1 MAASVAG
8 YLHTH
13 RERIVAELIEFA
25 GIPSVSTDSAYAD
38 GMAAAAQWVAG
49 QLARAGIQQVQ
60 ILPTAR
66 HPVVYGEW
74 LGAPGAPTLLV
85 YGHYD
90 VQPPDPL
97 DAWQSPPFAPQIRD
111 GRLYARGV
119 SDDKGPML
127 IPIKVAEAYLA
138 TDGRLPVNVKFLF
151 EGEEEIGSPS
161 LEPFIAA
168 HTTLLAADYVLSA
181 DGAMWRVDLP
191 SITVASRGM
200 AGLEFTLTGAA
211 KDLHSGRHGGAVANA
226 LHAVAELVASLH
238 TSDGRAA
245 VAGFYD
251 EVVGLTRGAEVEK
264 PRFLARRHGDAVS
277 LLEGGETVVTA
288 VAKVVDKHLVV
299 IESATKGGNSGNRVV
314 SGKVPRSGEADEV
327 LVTFTDKCLK
337 LDQVASAAIGTKE
350 DRPVFRTRGREGA
363 AGLENSRIG
372 GFLRKLC
379 LGDEAVEDHPLLSE
393 EKSGNLFRSA
403 ELGEKVVRLEHLL
416 IRKTLALVGESE
428 HGLEVAK
435 LELETSLCRFE
446 SDGPVPRRES
456 GEPQAVEPLL
466 PVRMILAKEAEIQF
480 VGLAIRPNR
489 LGVVAEFAVRVA
501 DTSDCL
507 GDLDVLPRAK
517 RGDPSICHATV
528 QLQGFRR
535 IPRCPL
541 DLAEE
546 EQGLEGV
553 GMGWP

>member
-127 IPIKVAEAYLA
+127 IPIKVAEAFLA

-161 LEPFIAA
+161 LEAFIAGHA
-168 HTTLLAADYVLSA
+168 ALLAADYVLSA

-200 AGLEFTLTGAA
+200 AGLEF
-211 KDLHSGRHGGAVANA
+211 
-226 LHAVAELVASLH
+226 
-238 TSDGRAA
+238 
-245 VAGFYD
+245 
-251 EVVGLTRGAEVEK
+251 
-264 PRFLARRHGDAVS
+264 
-277 LLEGGETVVTA
+277 
-288 VAKVVDKHLVV
+288 
-299 IESATKGGNSGNRVV
+299 
-314 SGKVPRSGEADEV
+314 
-327 LVTFTDKCLK
+327 
-337 LDQVASAAIGTKE
+337 
-350 DRPVFRTRGREGA
+350 
-363 AGLENSRIG
+363 
-372 GFLRKLC
+372 
-379 LGDEAVEDHPLLSE
+379 
-393 EKSGNLFRSA
+393 
-403 ELGEKVVRLEHLL
+403 
-416 IRKTLALVGESE
+416 
-428 HGLEVAK
+428 
-435 LELETSLCRFE
+435 
-446 SDGPVPRRES
+446 
-456 GEPQAVEPLL
+456 
-466 PVRMILAKEAEIQF
+466 
-480 VGLAIRPNR
+480 
-489 LGVVAEFAVRVA
+489 
-501 DTSDCL
+501 
-507 GDLDVLPRAK
+507 
-517 RGDPSICHATV
+517 
-528 QLQGFRR
+528 
-535 IPRCPL
+535 
-541 DLAEE
+541 
-546 EQGLEGV
+546 
-553 GMGWP
+553 